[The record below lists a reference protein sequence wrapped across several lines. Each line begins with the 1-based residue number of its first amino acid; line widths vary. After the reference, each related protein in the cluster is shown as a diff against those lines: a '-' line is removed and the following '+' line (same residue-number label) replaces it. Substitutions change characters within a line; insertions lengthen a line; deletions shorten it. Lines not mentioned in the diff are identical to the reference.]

1 LAAARLENVPAAW
14 FLLSGAVMSA
24 RFQALPMPS
33 LIMSKPR
40 SRSGGGGHG
49 WLWRWAAVCV
59 GTVTVA
65 ALAYHLPVLERI
77 VALQGWFRGQGV
89 LGGVLY
95 AAGFA
100 VGIVLL
106 LPGSILSAGAGFTF
120 GFLWGSVI
128 VWVGA
133 LAGATLAFVIGR
145 HGPRAR
151 VEWLS
156 HRHPKF
162 AAARDAVGEE
172 GWKVV
177 AMLRL
182 SVIAPF
188 TPTNYLLGL
197 TPVRLSTFVSA
208 TAIAMLPGIL
218 LHTALGAA
226 GNLVVGGRPVG
237 TLAWVGL
244 ATGIGFAVAATVILT
259 RAARRRL
266 EKGQG
271 T

>member
-1 LAAARLENVPAAW
+1 
-14 FLLSGAVMSA
+14 
-24 RFQALPMPS
+24 
-33 LIMSKPR
+33 MSKPR
-40 SRSGGGGHG
+40 SPSRGEHG
-49 WLWRWAAVCV
+49 WLWRWAAVLV
-59 GTVTVA
+59 AAGVVA
-65 ALAYHLPVLERI
+65 ALAYHLPILERI
-77 VALQGWFRGQGV
+77 VALQGWFRGHGV

-100 VGIVLL
+100 VGVVLL
-106 LPGSILSAGAGFTF
+106 LPGAILSAGAGFIF
-120 GFLWGSVI
+120 GFVWGSVI
-128 VWVGA
+128 VWVGSM
-133 LAGATLAFVIGR
+133 AGATLAFVIGR

-156 HRHPKF
+156 RRHPKF
-162 AAARDAVGEE
+162 AAAREAVGEE

-188 TPTNYLLGL
+188 TPANYLLGL
-197 TPVRLSTFVSA
+197 TPVRLRTFVSA

-226 GNLVVGGRPVG
+226 GNLVVRGRPLG

-244 ATGIGFAVAATVILT
+244 ATGIGFAVAETVVLT

-266 EKGQG
+266 GKGQG
-271 T
+271 N